1 MSKPLGAESE
11 PAFPP
16 QTRYSF
22 AEELANSISHGV
34 GILLGI
40 VGLAVLVG
48 FASVYGGAK
57 QIVGVSVFGLSMIL
71 LYTASTLYHSVT
83 NAKVKEILRTLDH
96 SAIYLLI
103 AGTYTPFCLVNLEGA
118 WGWGIF
124 AAIWT
129 LAITGIVSRVWLGR
143 KSNKIS
149 VAIYLLMG
157 WFIVIAF
164 KPLLANISSL
174 ALAFLIAGGVS
185 YTAGVLFYVWH
196 RLRFHHAIWHLFV
209 LGGTVLHFFAVLF
222 AVIPFP
228 GEFPIAA

>member
-1 MSKPLGAESE
+1 MTKTMGRELDAGATSS
-11 PAFPP
+11 
-16 QTRYSF
+16 TRYSF

-48 FASVYGGAK
+48 FAAVYGGAK
-57 QIVGVSVFGLSMIL
+57 HIVGVSVFGLSMIL

-83 NAKVKEILRTLDH
+83 HLKVKDILRTLDH

-129 LAITGIVSRVWLGR
+129 LAIIGIVSRVWLGR
-143 KSNKIS
+143 KSSKVS

-174 ALAFLIAGGVS
+174 ALIFLIAGGIS
-185 YTAGVLFYVWH
+185 YTAGVVFYVWR
-196 RLRFHHAIWHLFV
+196 RLPFHHAIWHLFV
-209 LGGTVLHFFAVLF
+209 LGGTVLHFFAVFF
-222 AVIPFP
+222 AVIPLSP
-228 GEFPIAA
+228 ENIS